1 MRSPVWTAGVA
12 VVMLTAVPFVLLYLA
27 SWPVL
32 TVPSEA
38 QLRAWLQQPLTTGF
52 LTALL
57 QACAWGLW
65 AVFASAVAHRV
76 YRFLVT
82 RVRWRIALRMPGPV
96 QGLAAALLGATAVTS
111 AALPATAHATSTTD
125 TSPDLALGEDTGA
138 QRPAA
143 DLPTADRVGADGAL
157 PPNGHASGDSG
168 GGPGLA
174 RYGTDASTSLSR
186 TSDGLPS
193 VARSTDRAPGKLIH
207 TCVVRDGDTLS
218 AIAEKWLGDPNRW
231 PEIWALNRGTRF
243 DAVGGRFTDP
253 DLIYPGWVLDL
264 PADAV
269 PPRAADP
276 DPTVPS
282 EPDTPRTPEPPVP
295 AESTGVPATGE
306 GSDTTSSP
314 TGDPAGAVTSA
325 PAAAGDTPN
334 GQATH
339 ASPPAE
345 SPSAESGRPQ
355 GITWGTGSWLNVGL
369 AAAIVAAV
377 SLVWARRR
385 RRYQP
390 RPPGP
395 HSRSGDPDLR
405 PMPAVVTRV
414 RRALRRATSDNSG
427 IVDADLVEEAAPDGE
442 LPPINES
449 LVAEALLESSE
460 PAHDA
465 GPLVPVLPGQHR
477 LLGEVWPPAGLG
489 LTGPGADAAGRG
501 FLTAALA
508 AGSGNNAHA
517 SGRVIIPAGTVATL
531 LGAGVRL
538 PETPRLTV
546 TGNLDEALD
555 LLEQGTLRRSRLVY
569 QYEVDTLADL
579 RGVAPQEEPQPPILL
594 IAHAGARHE
603 RARVA
608 AVLAQGYRLDIHGIV
623 LGSWPD
629 GGTVV
634 VDTDGT
640 TSRPGGETRHGT
652 HPADVGRLA
661 VLSAAETIDLVA
673 TLAEAHT
680 GDQPSSTPAHR
691 RTPPNTD
698 DPQPDAT
705 KSPVTDT
712 EQDAHSDNPTST
724 GEEPPPAPGDVPDL
738 APDTLP
744 LVTPRRPTDGPDGDL
759 SPPQGGVAVRVLGGA
774 RIVDMDTTVPLRA
787 KSLEL
792 LVYLVVH
799 DGDATLD
806 AILDDLLPDAPRSKA
821 PHRLHTYVSAL
832 RKTLARTGEP
842 GSYLTHPGR
851 RYALNR
857 EALDV
862 DLWRMRDALRDADRA
877 TDATTRLV
885 ALRAAVAAYR
895 GALADGF
902 DYEWIEAH
910 REGIRRQALD
920 AHLALA
926 DATPDPAEVVAVCD
940 AAIRHDPYA
949 EPAYQRA
956 MRAHAALG
964 HHDQV
969 HALRQALARQLA
981 ELDAEPS
988 RDTIDLADR
997 LTANPRRPLAARPDH
1012 RGGHR

>member
-1 MRSPVWTAGVA
+1 
-12 VVMLTAVPFVLLYLA
+12 MLAAVPFVLLYLA

-65 AVFASAVAHRV
+65 AVFASAVAYRV
-76 YRFLVT
+76 YRFWVA

-96 QGLAAALLGATAVTS
+96 RGLAAALLGATAVTS
-111 AALPATAHATSTTD
+111 AALPAAAHATSTTD
-125 TSPDLALGEDTGA
+125 TSSDLALREDTGA
-138 QRPAA
+138 QGPAV
-143 DLPTADRVGADGAL
+143 DLPASDRVGADGASA
-157 PPNGHASGDSG
+157 PNGHASGDSG
-168 GGPGLA
+168 GPGPA
-174 RYGTDASTSLSR
+174 RHGTVASTSLSR
-186 TSDGLPS
+186 ASDGLPS

-276 DPTVPS
+276 APRVPS

-295 AESTGVPATGE
+295 AESPGVPVTGE
-306 GSDTTSSP
+306 GSDTPPSPSS
-314 TGDPAGAVTSA
+314 DPAGVVTSA
-325 PAAAGDTPN
+325 PSAAGGTPS
-334 GQATH
+334 GQATD
-339 ASPPAE
+339 ASPPSG
-345 SPSAESGRPQ
+345 SPSAESGRPG
-355 GITWGTGSWLNVGL
+355 GITWGTGSWLDVGL

-377 SLVWARRR
+377 SLLWARRR

-395 HSRSGDPDLR
+395 HSRSDDPDLQ

-414 RRALRRATSDNSG
+414 RRALRRSTADNSD
-427 IVDADLVEEAAPDGE
+427 IFDADLVDEADPDGE
-442 LPPINES
+442 RPTINES
-449 LVAEALLESSE
+449 LIAEALLESSE

-477 LLGEVWPPAGLG
+477 LLAEVWPPAGLG

-608 AVLAQGYRLDIHGIV
+608 AVLAQGHRLDIHGIL

-640 TSRPGGETRHGT
+640 TSRPDGETRHGT
-652 HPADVGRLA
+652 HPADMGRLA

-680 GDQPSSTPAHR
+680 SDQPSPTPER
-691 RTPPNTD
+691 FRTPPATN
-698 DPQPDAT
+698 DPRPDAT
-705 KSPVTDT
+705 KSPAAATTLAAGAD
-712 EQDAHSDNPTST
+712 SDDPTST
-724 GEEPPPAPGDVPDL
+724 GEERPPTPGDVPDL
-738 APDTLP
+738 APVTLP
-744 LVTPRRPTDGPDGDL
+744 LVTPRRPPDGPDGDP
-759 SPPQGGVAVRVLGGA
+759 SPPQSGVAVRVLGGA

-885 ALRAAVAAYR
+885 ALRAAVAAYD

-969 HALRQALARQLA
+969 HALRQALTRQLA
-981 ELDAEPS
+981 EIDAKPS
-988 RDTIDLADR
+988 GDTIDLADR
-997 LTANPRRPLAARPDH
+997 LTANPRRPLPARPDH
-1012 RGGHR
+1012 RGGLR